1 LIWISEGDLNQRVVE
16 MTTRF
21 DRLGETTIRDAGGA
35 TDYRW
40 LQWLA
45 RCPYPETEMARF
57 QYDEYYERSGGGW
70 QMVKYEYDF
79 LERARRSR
87 LAFHMHPV
95 AAPPPTAHAHCE
107 PELGNPAHEHY
118 RYIELSIHEALEEHV
133 NWWASDADL
142 TCERLRPLL

>member
-133 NWWASDADL
+133 NWWASDTDL

>member
-1 LIWISEGDLNQRVVE
+1 MIWISEGDLNQRVVE

-45 RCPYPETEMARF
+45 WCPYPETEMARF

-133 NWWASDADL
+133 NWWASDTDL

>member
-1 LIWISEGDLNQRVVE
+1 MSEGDLNQRVVE
-16 MTTRF
+16 MTARF

-40 LQWLA
+40 IQWLA
-45 RCPYPETEMARF
+45 RCPYPESEMARF
-57 QYDEYYERSGGGW
+57 QYDEYYERSDGGW

-79 LERARRSR
+79 IETARNSR

-95 AAPPPTAHAHCE
+95 TVPAPTAHAHCE
-107 PELGNPAHEHY
+107 PEIGNPEHEHY
-118 RYIELSIHEALEEHV
+118 RYIELSVHEALEEHV
-133 NWWASDADL
+133 TWWASETEL

>member
-16 MTTRF
+16 MTARF
-21 DRLGETTIRDAGGA
+21 DRLGETVVRDAGGA

-40 LQWLA
+40 IQWLA
-45 RCPYPETEMARF
+45 RCPFPESEMARF
-57 QYDEYYERSGGGW
+57 QYDEYYERSDGGW

-79 LERARRSR
+79 IETTRSSR

-95 AAPPPTAHAHCE
+95 TERATTSHAHCE
-107 PELGNPAHEHY
+107 PSLGRPEHEHY
-118 RYIELSIHEALEEHV
+118 RYIELSIYEGLEEHEK
-133 NWWASDADL
+133 WWATDTDL